1 MQLHF
6 SYMNGPCWRCN
17 WHVCPMA
24 CPRHRAHTCKR
35 GQSGELLGHCGVPG
49 APLRFVMLIA
59 AHTRLMP
66 LSRSIGVGVSE
77 PQLLPTTCRGEQPAA
92 AWTPTDACGSRTV
105 YRRFFFAGALTFPA
119 ASIAMSARPAVTAA
133 TYSSGCGSMPSC
145 RPPCKMAMQ
154 PPTMRYSM

>member
-1 MQLHF
+1 MRE
-6 SYMNGPCWRCN
+6 G
-17 WHVCPMA
+17 
-24 CPRHRAHTCKR
+24 RAESSWGCVAH
-35 GQSGELLGHCGVPG
+35 PPP
-49 APLRFVMLIA
+49 PLRFVLLSA
-59 AHTRLMP
+59 AHARLMQ
-66 LSRSIGVGVSE
+66 LSRSIGVGISK

-92 AWTPTDACGSRTV
+92 TWTPTDACGSRTV